1 VAVLNSL
8 HIRQYN
14 KYYEEV
20 RRIAVQTSG
29 ARQNA
34 LQMARKAKPRL
45 LVCAPS
51 NAAVD
56 NIILKIMEDGFIDGQ
71 GQRYNPS
78 IIRVGVGQSGNVRAV
93 ALETKVDSIFE
104 NHLDIGKLENSIAGY
119 RVELTR
125 ITQDIT
131 KLRRTLAG
139 SLCLVNTFS
148 SFLPLTLSLL
158 AQHQVECMPWRQP
171 AAGPCRETGKFVS
184 TKVPLTKRN
193 VYFLSTTRIKVQ
205 RMKFRHLP
213 NRAKPN
219 FRLRPCQNT
228 ETMFPGSSNW
238 WRVTFPSR
246 RTWR

>member
-1 VAVLNSL
+1 MLNSL

-104 NHLDIGKLENSIAGY
+104 NHLDIGKLENSITGY

-131 KLRRTLAG
+131 KLRRRVHAMTTACKWPL
-139 SLCLVNTFS
+139 SRDWEIRVDES
-148 SFLPLTLSLL
+148 SFD
-158 AQHQVECMPWRQP
+158 
-171 AAGPCRETGKFVS
+171 ETGRVFFVNHKDKS
-184 TKVPLTKRN
+184 TSYEIPPPPEPGEAQFQATSMPEYRN
-193 VYFLSTTRIKVQ
+193 YVSRIVKLVENYFSIKTHLEVRNGSCMTWSTIIYTI
-205 RMKFRHLP
+205 
-213 NRAKPN
+213 
-219 FRLRPCQNT
+219 
-228 ETMFPGSSNW
+228 
-238 WRVTFPSR
+238 
-246 RTWR
+246 

>member
-125 ITQDIT
+125 IT
-131 KLRRTLAG
+131 R
-139 SLCLVNTFS
+139 
-148 SFLPLTLSLL
+148 
-158 AQHQVECMPWRQP
+158 
-171 AAGPCRETGKFVS
+171 
-184 TKVPLTKRN
+184 
-193 VYFLSTTRIKVQ
+193 
-205 RMKFRHLP
+205 
-213 NRAKPN
+213 
-219 FRLRPCQNT
+219 
-228 ETMFPGSSNW
+228 
-238 WRVTFPSR
+238 
-246 RTWR
+246 